1 MKILKVL
8 SVLLTVLLLCVDC
21 HNGHKNERQRNKEES
36 VTQEIKIGAIL
47 PLTGVF
53 SINGQ
58 TCKEGLDLAVREINE
73 FQSKF
78 FFMVTYEEN
87 HSLSTDNLTAFNKLK
102 VQNYKIFVGFGGQ
115 LLSGIIPKTNDQDMI
130 LFAHATNNNKFMT
143 TSNRC
148 LRMYPNSTMFANMI
162 SDFLDSLSISN
173 AGVVYLNNEAFTEIG
188 ETFRAEFE
196 SRGHTV
202 PFFEAYDPKSRDFK
216 NIVNKAANKN
226 LQCIYIAGSGET
238 AASFI
243 HQLFSNPNTERI
255 PVMGEMSLSNSSN
268 REVIGDHKT
277 SVYVLDNYMSNVFV
291 ENYYN
296 AYKKTPN
303 GYAAYVY
310 ANMYMLLDALNNI
323 EEPDGKSLYTYFR
336 ENRFDTAIGEFS
348 FDKETGEPDFEL
360 LVNELK

>member
-8 SVLLTVLLLCVDC
+8 SVLLVALLLCVSC
-21 HNGHKNERQRNKEES
+21 HNGNKKAQEIKTES
-36 VTQEIKIGAIL
+36 IPKEIKIGAIL
-47 PLTGVF
+47 PLTGMYA
-53 SINGQ
+53 INGQ

-73 FQSKF
+73 IQSKF
-78 FFMVTYEEN
+78 NFKVTYEDN
-87 HSLSTDNLTAFNKLK
+87 HSVVSDNLMAFKKLK

-115 LLSGIIPKTNDQDMI
+115 LLSGIIPQTNNQDVV
-130 LFAHATNNNKFMT
+130 LFAHATNNNEFLKM
-143 TSNRC
+143 SNRC

-162 SDFLDSLSISN
+162 SDFLDSLSISK

-196 SRGHTV
+196 SRGHAV

-243 HQLFSNPNTERI
+243 HQLFSNPNTEKI

-291 ENYYN
+291 ENYFD

-310 ANMYMLLDALNNI
+310 ANMYMLLDALNSI
-323 EEPDGKSLYTYFR
+323 EEPDAKSVYTYFR
-336 ENRFDTAIGEFS
+336 ENRFDTAIGEVS